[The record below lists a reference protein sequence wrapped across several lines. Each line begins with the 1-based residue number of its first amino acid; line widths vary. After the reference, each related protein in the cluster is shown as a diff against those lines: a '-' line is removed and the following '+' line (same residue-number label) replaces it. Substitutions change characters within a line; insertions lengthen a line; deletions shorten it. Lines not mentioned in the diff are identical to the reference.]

1 MGGGEGR
8 GGGGRGATS
17 GRHTA
22 CTGRIQDG
30 DCDVSI
36 SARSIYNVY
45 LFNMI
50 QSHGCIGPGSSVE
63 EAGVRNPHLSP
74 RSFLLTLSRDPRAV
88 LFIIMSGGHFPAL
101 LLIHLV

>member
-1 MGGGEGR
+1 M
-8 GGGGRGATS
+8 S

-36 SARSIYNVY
+36 STRSIYNVY

-63 EAGVRNPHLSP
+63 EAGVRNPHLSS

>member
-1 MGGGEGR
+1 M
-8 GGGGRGATS
+8 S
-17 GRHTA
+17 GRPTA

-36 SARSIYNVY
+36 SVRSIYNVY
-45 LFNMI
+45 LFNVI
-50 QSHGCIGPGSSVE
+50 QGHGCIGPGSSVE
-63 EAGVRNPHLSP
+63 KARVTNPHLSP
-74 RSFLLTLSRDPRAV
+74 GFFLLTLSRHSGTV